1 MRRLVFCSFLACL
14 FLLGAILAPIARADV
29 KLPSVL
35 GSHMVFQRDKPLPI
49 WGQADPGEEV
59 TVQIDQEPSSPVTKA
74 DEKGAWKV
82 SLPAMKADGKGHK
95 LVIKGKNK
103 IELEDIL

>member
-1 MRRLVFCSFLACL
+1 MRPFPPGLVAGRHAMKRFVFCSFRSYLV
-14 FLLGAILAPIARADV
+14 LLGAILTPSVQADV

-35 GSHMVFQRDKPLPI
+35 GSHMVLQRDKPLPI

-59 TVQIDQEPSSPVTKA
+59 TVEIDQEPSSPVTKA

-82 SLPAMKADGKGHK
+82 NLPAMKADGK
-95 LVIKGKNK
+95 
-103 IELEDIL
+103 